1 MANTTPADTFM
12 HNIALSKEID
22 VTASA
27 YVSQK
32 RTSKK
37 DLL

>member
-1 MANTTPADTFM
+1 MASTAPADTFM

-27 YVSQK
+27 YVNPK
-32 RTSKK
+32 RASRKG
-37 DLL
+37 LL